1 MRKRKA
7 ALVLCAA
14 AALSLA
20 ACSSQETGEQ
30 TSSSQTQTGGA
41 AGTDGTDTAGSGST
55 SVSGGSILIAYFSV
69 PETDGV
75 DTEASASRVSADGE
89 VMGNNEYIARLIQ
102 QETGGDL
109 FVIETVQEYPDTHDD
124 LLDFAYNEMLDDE
137 RPDLASQIQDPGSYD
152 VIFLGYPKIQYGF

>member
-30 TSSSQTQTGGA
+30 TSSSQTQTTGGA

-55 SVSGGSILIAYFSV
+55 SVSGGRILIAYFSV
-69 PETDGV
+69 PRQMAWIRKPVQAVCQRT
-75 DTEASASRVSADGE
+75 
-89 VMGNNEYIARLIQ
+89 ARSWEIMNTL
-102 QETGGDL
+102 
-109 FVIETVQEYPDTHDD
+109 PD
-124 LLDFAYNEMLDDE
+124 
-137 RPDLASQIQDPGSYD
+137 
-152 VIFLGYPKIQYGF
+152 